1 MAYNGNIIL
10 FENGVVVGNG
20 GQVPPPTK
28 YSTGFEDV
36 DVDTKRTASG
46 VMIRNRVR
54 PNIYVVHASWDKLT
68 WEQAQTL
75 LTAGDASEFN
85 VTVVDPRTVGGHT
98 TKKVYRSGSIEV
110 SLNNIYS
117 EEEAY
122 WSISDMQFIG
132 I

>member
-1 MAYNGNIIL
+1 MAYNGSIIT
-10 FENGVVVGNG
+10 FQNGVVVGNG

-28 YSTGFEDV
+28 YSTGLEDI

-54 PNIYVVHASWDKLT
+54 QNIYVVHASWDRLS

-85 VTVVDPRTVGGHT
+85 ITVLDPRDVSGHKT
-98 TKKVYRSGSIEV
+98 IKVYRAGSIEV
-110 SLNNIYS
+110 SLNNICS